1 MPAKSSKSK
10 RELLRLLWLMCV
22 CTALFSGDLQS
33 RQVRHTSN
41 DQTDNEARQAVA
53 RADELRANWK
63 EASLREAIEQY
74 DKAALTWISVSNFAT
89 AAQSTLKS
97 ADVCFLLNEYREA
110 LKRYEQAD
118 SLADRAGDWLQ
129 KATVM
134 ARRGRLQSLLGKNDL
149 AQQQVTKALDLLK
162 QHEADRSS
170 DATKVYGETLSI
182 LAEVTYAKG
191 DFAKAREQFKNALE
205 YLRDDPAGEARAHLF
220 SGYIEGGI
228 GNQQKAFQEFSQAL
242 NLYQQVN
249 DKGGEGLART
259 ALGLWHSYREEYNRA
274 FELHQE
280 ASEIFRAIGDHHS
293 LAIVLNALGQRYE
306 KQGEFLLAFDRYQEA
321 LHLLEKIESVD
332 GITATLFNLA
342 SIQLLRQKPD
352 EALALYEHCARLSH
366 EAKKVRSEA
375 NALNEIPKFYASQGR
390 YELALKQ
397 YQRVMKFYQSI
408 GDRRSETLALNGYGE
423 VLLKAGQPQAALDA
437 FRRALPLTDQV
448 GDKEI
453 EISTR
458 YNLASVNLALGFHEA
473 ALSSIRQAL
482 DIMEDLRTKVTS
494 PDFRVSYFSEGRKYY
509 ELCIEILMQL
519 DRLHPGKGFVAQAF
533 LMSEK
538 SRARL
543 LLDLVSESRASSGQ
557 VPAAGLIERERELRG
572 LFRKQAQYR
581 LDLSLNGSSPDEI
594 AAVDTQLEQLRAKYQ
609 EVQAQLRQQ
618 YPRLFSAEQLDSF
631 NLQQIQN
638 ELRDGQT
645 TLLEFALG
653 EERSYLWM
661 VTSDSLECHELPARK
676 ILEDSARELY
686 QLTTAR
692 SSKQTENYQ
701 AEVAKADNAYLEK
714 ATKLSQMLLGPVANH
729 LGNKRLLVV
738 TEGALQH
745 ISLEALPV
753 PVEETDRPGRLESV
767 SGKFLIEQNE
777 IVVLPSISTLIAIR
791 NAPHRA
797 HSPEKL
803 VAIIA
808 DPVFSDNDDRVKN
821 EAGTRGVALASSD
834 KKPDQTLTSISP
846 NQRRNGALR
855 RLTYASEEAD
865 AISSVAPWGTTLVAR
880 GFDATR
886 ETAMSPDIGQYQIVH
901 FATHGVLNSER
912 PELSGIVLSSV
923 DRDGQLKNGL
933 MPLYDIYSMDLSA
946 EVTVLSACQTA
957 SGKDIRGEGLVG
969 LAHGFVSAGSRS
981 VVASLWEVDD
991 RATAFLMADFYDSMF
1006 QKGMSPAAALR
1017 SAKLNTMKDKRWSK
1031 PYYWAGFVLQGEFTN
1046 HIVVERHSWLRFGL
1060 VSLGLLILIASVLLV
1075 IRKRLRRLPP
1085 ALST

>member
-1 MPAKSSKSK
+1 MPTKTSKSK
-10 RELLRLLWLMCV
+10 REFLRLLWLMCV
-22 CTALFSGDLQS
+22 CTTLFSGDLQS
-33 RQVRHTSN
+33 RQVRHTPN
-41 DQTDNEARQAVA
+41 DQTDNEARQVVA

-63 EASLREAIEQY
+63 EGSLREAIEQY
-74 DKAALTWISVSNFAT
+74 DKAALTWISASNFAT

-97 ADVCFLLNEYREA
+97 ADVCFLLNEYGEA
-110 LKRYEQAD
+110 LKRYEQAE
-118 SLADRAGDWLQ
+118 SLADRAGDWPQ

-149 AQQQVTKALDLLK
+149 AQQQITKVLDLLK
-162 QHEADRSS
+162 QHEANRSG
-170 DATKVYGETLSI
+170 DAANVYGETLSI

-205 YLRDDPAGEARAHLF
+205 YLRDDPSGKARVHLF

-228 GNQQKAFQEFSQAL
+228 GNQQKAFEEFSQARK
-242 NLYQQVN
+242 LYQQAK
-249 DKGGEGLART
+249 DKVGEGLAIT
-259 ALGLWHSYREEYNRA
+259 ALGLWHSYREEYSLA
-274 FELHQE
+274 FELHQ
-280 ASEIFRAIGDHHS
+280 AAVEIFRGIGDRHS
-293 LAIVLNALGQRYE
+293 LAIVLNAQGQRYE
-306 KQGEFLLAFDRYQEA
+306 KQKEFSLAFDRYQEA
-321 LHLLEKIESVD
+321 LHLFEKIESVD

-342 SIQLLRQKPD
+342 AIQSLRGKQD
-352 EALALYEHCARLSH
+352 EALALYERCVRLSRS
-366 EAKKVRSEA
+366 ARKVRSEV
-375 NALNEIPKFYASQGR
+375 NALTNIAEFYASQGR

-397 YQRVMKFYQSI
+397 YQQVMKFYESI
-408 GDRRSETLALNGYGE
+408 GDLRSKAIALNASGE
-423 VLLKAGQPQAALDA
+423 VLLKAGQPQAALDV
-437 FRRALPLTDQV
+437 FRRCLPLTEKV

-458 YNLASVNLALGFHEA
+458 YNLARANLALGSHET
-473 ALSSIRQAL
+473 ALSFIRQAL
-482 DIMEDLRTKVTS
+482 AIMEDLRAKVAS

-519 DRLHPGKGFVAQAF
+519 DRLHPGQGFVAEAF

-543 LLDLVSESRASSGQ
+543 LFDLVSESRTSSFQ
-557 VPAAGLIERERELRG
+557 VPAARLIEQERELRG
-572 LFRKQAQYR
+572 LFQVQAQYR
-581 LDLSLNGSSPDEI
+581 LNLSLSGSNPDEI
-594 AAVDTQLEQLRAKYQ
+594 AAVDTQLDQLRAEYQ

-618 YPRLFSAEQLDSF
+618 YPQMFSAEQLDSF
-631 NLQQIQN
+631 SLQQIQN

-653 EERSYLWM
+653 GERSYLWM
-661 VTSDSLECHELPARK
+661 ITSDSLECYELPARK
-676 ILEDSARELY
+676 ILEDAARELY

-692 SSKQTENYQ
+692 SGKQIENYQ
-701 AEVAKADNAYLEK
+701 AEVEKADNAYLEK

-729 LGNKRLLVV
+729 LGNKRLLIV
-738 TEGALQH
+738 TEGALQR

-753 PVEETDRPGRLESV
+753 PVKNYSERLD
-767 SGKFLIEQNE
+767 SGPVKFLIEQNE

-797 HSPEKL
+797 HSPDKL

-821 EAGTRGVALASSD
+821 EAGTRGIVLAASD
-834 KKPDQTLTSISP
+834 KKPDQTVTSISP
-846 NQRRNGALR
+846 NQMRNGALR

-865 AISSVAPWGTTLVAR
+865 AISSVAPWGTTLVAK

-933 MPLYDIYSMDLSA
+933 MPLYDIYSLDLSA

-957 SGKDIRGEGLVG
+957 SGKDIKGEGLVG

-991 RATAFLMADFYDSMF
+991 RATAFLMTDFYDSMF

-1017 SAKLNTMKDKRWSK
+1017 SAKLNTMKDTRWSK

-1046 HIVVERHSWLRFGL
+1046 RIVVERHSWLRFGL
-1060 VSLGLLILIASVLLV
+1060 VSLGLLILIASVLLLV
-1075 IRKRLRRLPP
+1075 RKRLRRLPP

>member
-1 MPAKSSKSK
+1 MPTKSSKSK
-10 RELLRLLWLMCV
+10 SGFLRLFWLMCV
-22 CTALFSGDLQS
+22 CTTLFQSLTSAAL
-33 RQVRHTSN
+33 
-41 DQTDNEARQAVA
+41 DQKDNEARQAVA
-53 RADELRANWK
+53 RADELRATWK
-63 EASLREAIEQY
+63 EVSLREAIEQY
-74 DKAALTWISVSNFAT
+74 DSATLTWISVSNIAA

-97 ADVCFLLNEYREA
+97 ADVCFLLNEYGEA
-110 LKRYEQAD
+110 LKRYEQAE
-118 SLADRAGDWLQ
+118 SLADKADDWLQ

-134 ARRGRLQSLLGKNDL
+134 ARKGRLQSFLGKNDL
-149 AQQQVTKALDLLK
+149 AQQHVNKALELLK

-205 YLRDDPAGEARAHLF
+205 YLRDDRSGEARVHLF

-228 GNQQKAFQEFSQAL
+228 GNQQKAFEEFSQAQK
-242 NLYQQVN
+242 LYQKAK
-249 DKGGEGLART
+249 DKVGEGLALT
-259 ALGLWHSYREEYNRA
+259 ALGLWHSYHEDYNLA
-274 FELHQE
+274 FELHQAAVE
-280 ASEIFRAIGDHHS
+280 SFRAIGDRHS
-293 LAIVLNALGQRYE
+293 LAIVLNAQGQRYE
-306 KQGEFLLAFDRYQEA
+306 KQKEYSLAFERYQEA
-321 LHLLEKIESVD
+321 LHLFEKIESVD

-342 SIQLLRQKPD
+342 AIQSLRGKQD
-352 EALALYEHCARLSH
+352 EALALYERCVRLSR
-366 EAKKVRSEA
+366 AARKVRSEV
-375 NALNEIPKFYASQGR
+375 NALTEIARFYASNGR

-397 YQRVMKFYQSI
+397 YQQVMKFYESI
-408 GDRRSETLALNGYGE
+408 GDLRSKAIALNASGE
-423 VLLKAGQPQAALDA
+423 VLLKAGQPQAALEV
-437 FRRALPLTDQV
+437 FRRCLPLTEKV

-458 YNLASVNLALGFHEA
+458 YNLARANLALGFHET
-473 ALSSIRQAL
+473 ALSSIEQAL
-482 DIMEDLRTKVTS
+482 EIMEDLRAKVAS

-509 ELCIEILMQL
+509 ELYIEIAMQL
-519 DRLHPGKGFVAQAF
+519 DRLHPGQGFLAKAF

-543 LLDLVSESRASSGQ
+543 LFDLVSESRASSGQ

-572 LFRKQAQYR
+572 LFRRQAQYR
-581 LDLSLNGSSPDEI
+581 LDLSLNGSNPDEI
-594 AAVDTQLEQLRAKYQ
+594 AAVDTQLDQLRAKYQ

-661 VTSDSLECHELPARK
+661 VTSDSLECYELPARK
-676 ILEDSARELY
+676 ILENAARELY

-692 SSKQTENYQ
+692 SSKRTENYQ
-701 AEVAKADNAYLEK
+701 AEVVKADNAYLEK
-714 ATKLSQMLLGPVANH
+714 ATRLSQMLLGSVANH
-729 LGNKRLLVV
+729 LENRRLLVV

-753 PVEETDRPGRLESV
+753 PVEETDRPNKLETV
-767 SGKFLIEQNE
+767 SGRFLIEQNE

-797 HSPEKL
+797 HSPNKL

-821 EAGTRGVALASSD
+821 EAGTRGVVLAASD
-834 KKPDQTLTSISP
+834 KKPDQTSTSVSP
-846 NQRRNGALR
+846 NQTRNGALR

-865 AISSVAPWGTTLVAR
+865 AISSVAPWGTTLVAK

-886 ETAMSPDIGQYQIVH
+886 ETAMSPDIGEYQIVH

-933 MPLYDIYSMDLSA
+933 MPLYDIYSLDLSA

-957 SGKDIRGEGLVG
+957 SGKDIKGEGLVG

-1060 VSLGLLILIASVLLV
+1060 VSLGLLILIASVLIL
-1075 IRKRLRRLPP
+1075 IRKRLRRLPS